1 MKEEK
6 KITENIVKDDALDGV
21 SGGKNQTHTTTY
33 ENKTEGDYN
42 VMVKGSGKQVLEN
55 FDKLYETGMF
65 DNLKKE
71 G

>member
-6 KITENIVKDDALDGV
+6 KISENIVKDSALDGV
-21 SGGKNQTHTTTY
+21 SGGHTITY

-55 FDKLYETGMF
+55 FDKLYETGIF

>member
-1 MKEEK
+1 MNEEK
-6 KITENIVKDDALDGV
+6 NRTENYIEENVLDGV
-21 SGGKNQTHTTTY
+21 SGGHTITY

-65 DNLKKE
+65 DNLK
-71 G
+71 